1 MNKIKL
7 SLLIA
12 ISQAPLIVSS
22 TGCFVSDK
30 EYKTYLKN
38 VKIIDD
44 FELTRPVVNEQKWAE
59 YNQSYNAFKKWFKKR
74 VQKVPQNPYATQA
87 FATMNV
93 ILTNANKTYSIW
105 YDSVLNNKNISDD
118 EKIKPEF
125 WEIDL
130 SKRTIG

>member
-44 FELTRPVVNEQKWAE
+44 FELTRPVVNEQKWVE
-59 YNQSYNAFKKWFKKR
+59 YNRSYNAFKKWFKKEYKKYHKILMLLR
-74 VQKVPQNPYATQA
+74 PLPQWML
-87 FATMNV
+87 F
-93 ILTNANKTYSIW
+93 
-105 YDSVLNNKNISDD
+105 
-118 EKIKPEF
+118 
-125 WEIDL
+125 
-130 SKRTIG
+130 